1 MDLRSNTMKVAIT
14 GHTQGI
20 GAEIC
25 QYFLSK
31 EYDCIGFSRSN
42 GYDISL
48 ASDREKIVE
57 QSTDCDI
64 FVNNAC
70 TRKDDSQLYM
80 LDEIYQAWSEENKII
95 INISSRAGD
104 FVDNTSDPNHHY
116 FLMKNKQDKY
126 CSNHTKNIWLINL
139 RPGTVDIPLTQKWP
153 GLKMNVKSISKV
165 LDFIFTNKEFFKVKS
180 ITFGL

>member
-1 MDLRSNTMKVAIT
+1 MKVAIT

-25 QYFLSK
+25 QYFSSK
-31 EYDCIGFSRSN
+31 DYDCIGFSRSN

-48 ASDREKIVE
+48 INDRKKIIEK
-57 QSTDCDI
+57 SADCDI

-70 TRKDDSQLYM
+70 TRKDDAQLYM
-80 LDEIYQAWSEENKII
+80 LDELYQAWQKENKII

-104 FVDNTSDPNHHY
+104 FVDNISDPNHQY

-126 CSNHTKNIWLINL
+126 CTKHTKNVWLINL
-139 RPGTVDIPLTQKWP
+139 RPGTVDIPFTHNWP
-153 GLKMNVKSISKV
+153 NPKMNVNSISKV
-165 LDFIFTNKEFFKVKS
+165 LDFIFTNKESFKVKS